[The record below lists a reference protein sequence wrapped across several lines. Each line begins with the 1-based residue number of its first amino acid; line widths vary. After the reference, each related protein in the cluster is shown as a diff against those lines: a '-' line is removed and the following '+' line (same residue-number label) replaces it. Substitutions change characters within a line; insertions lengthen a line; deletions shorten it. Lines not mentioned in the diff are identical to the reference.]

1 MVQIEEGG
9 FLWDHIKNMK
19 VYVKKKEHKMF
30 AEGVH
35 EGTIKFVK
43 LTKSSSDSD
52 MMSLLVE
59 GKEGEGAF
67 YNLTFSPDNI
77 EASEDFMNYIL
88 SSIEDNGVEIPDLDF
103 GYNKETVQFLK
114 GKAVYIR
121 IKQTT
126 FKGKVDGKI
135 DAFLNQE
142 EFDDEEW
149 DEELD

>member
-1 MVQIEEGG
+1 
-9 FLWDHIKNMK
+9 
-19 VYVKKKEHKMF
+19 
-30 AEGVH
+30 
-35 EGTIKFVK
+35 
-43 LTKSSSDSD
+43 

-114 GKAVYIR
+114 EKAVYIR

-126 FKGKVDGKI
+126 YKGKVDGKI
-135 DAFLNQE
+135 EAFLNQE

>member
-1 MVQIEEGG
+1 MGSYKKHEG
-9 FLWDHIKNMK
+9 
-19 VYVKKKEHKMF
+19 VREKKEHKIF

-43 LTKSSSDSD
+43 LTKSSSGSD
-52 MMSLLVE
+52 MMSLLVD

-114 GKAVYIR
+114 DKAVYIR

-126 FKGKVDGKI
+126 YKGKVDGKI
-135 DAFLNQE
+135 EAFLNQE